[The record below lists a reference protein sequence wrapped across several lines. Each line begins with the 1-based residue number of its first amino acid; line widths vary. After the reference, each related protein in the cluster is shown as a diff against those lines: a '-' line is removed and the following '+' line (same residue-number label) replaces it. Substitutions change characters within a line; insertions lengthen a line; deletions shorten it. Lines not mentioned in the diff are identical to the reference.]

1 LKETIKNSKGGF
13 LKMKKKKF
21 LATLLTAAMTAAL
34 LAGCGNDAGSQ
45 GDASQGDA
53 SQSGAAE
60 GASQDGG
67 SENASGGGSFR

>member
-1 LKETIKNSKGGF
+1 
-13 LKMKKKKF
+13 MKKKKF

-45 GDASQGDA
+45 GDASQVDA

>member
-1 LKETIKNSKGGF
+1 
-13 LKMKKKKF
+13 MKKKKF

>member
-1 LKETIKNSKGGF
+1 
-13 LKMKKKKF
+13 MKKKKF

-53 SQSGAAE
+53 SQVDASQGDASQSGAAE

>member
-1 LKETIKNSKGGF
+1 
-13 LKMKKKKF
+13 MKKKKF

-45 GDASQGDA
+45 GDASQVDASQGDA

>member
-1 LKETIKNSKGGF
+1 
-13 LKMKKKKF
+13 MKKKKF

-67 SENASGGGSFR
+67 SENASGGGQLPVRHRTWP

>member
-1 LKETIKNSKGGF
+1 
-13 LKMKKKKF
+13 MKKKKF

-67 SENASGGGSFR
+67 SENASGGQLPVRHRTWP

>member
-1 LKETIKNSKGGF
+1 
-13 LKMKKKKF
+13 MKKKKF

-53 SQSGAAE
+53 SQGDASQSGAAE